1 MAKRVL
7 ILALI
12 LASLAFEKI
21 FLISQPTNNIDSIS
35 DITVNE
41 EFKEQAKLAYIDF
54 LQNFSKT
61 KDYQVVQFSLRDLDK
76 DEIHELIIIQS
87 NAVHGILSVYFYD
100 GDLKK
105 YGDYSNPKIGKSA
118 LRVSDNPMFPGL
130 FTLWWGG
137 GVEHYDY
144 LYIDGGALKESK
156 LWEMDRTEE
165 FPCQKILFSDEEF
178 VEESM
183 KLFSENDDE
192 KSILKLYLID
202 DYKKILE
209 TDN

>member
-1 MAKRVL
+1 MIRKVL
-7 ILALI
+7 ILI
-12 LASLAFEKI
+12 LASLAFENY
-21 FLISQPTNNIDSIS
+21 FLISQPTNNIDSIPAL
-35 DITVNE
+35 TVKE
-41 EFKEQAKLAYIDF
+41 EFKEQAKFAYIDF

-61 KDYQVVQFSLRDLDK
+61 KDYQVFAFSLRDLDK
-76 DEIHELIIIQS
+76 DEIPELIIVQS
-87 NAVHGILSVYFYD
+87 NAVHGIVSVYFYD

-118 LRVSDNPMFPGL
+118 LCVSDNRMFPGL

-144 LYIDGGALKESK
+144 LYIDGGELKECR

-165 FPCQKILFSDEEF
+165 FPCQKILFSDEEL
-178 VEESM
+178 VEESIE
-183 KLFSENDDE
+183 LFSKENDE
-192 KSILKLYLID
+192 KNVLELYLID

-209 TDN
+209 TAN

>member
-1 MAKRVL
+1 MIRKVL
-7 ILALI
+7 VLI
-12 LASLAFEKI
+12 LASLAFENY
-21 FLISQPTNNIDSIS
+21 FLISQPTNNIDNIPAL
-35 DITVNE
+35 TVKE

-61 KDYQVVQFSLRDLDK
+61 KDYQVFAFSLRDLDK
-76 DEIHELIIIQS
+76 DEIPELIIVQS
-87 NAVHGILSVYFYD
+87 NAVHGIVSVYFYD

-118 LRVSDNPMFPGL
+118 LYVSDNRMFPGL
-130 FTLWWGG
+130 FSLWWGG

-144 LYIDGGALKESK
+144 LYIDGRELKECR

-165 FPCQKILFSDEEF
+165 FPCQKILLSDEEL
-178 VEESM
+178 VEESIE
-183 KLFSENDDE
+183 LFSKEDNE
-192 KSILKLYLID
+192 KNVLELYLID

-209 TDN
+209 TAN